1 MTTARTDIHRPV
13 EIDPEN
19 YSYVDSY
26 DLGTGADSDPHDR
39 REFVKDVARLNAEG
53 KRLADHLD
61 DGWRYTCGTCGQVGL
76 RYVSLV
82 VHDDTAEYMLVGRT
96 CIETTFDTARADLD
110 RKQAIAAE
118 ARKAAK
124 LLIGFNELLASH
136 PEIAEAPLLIKRA
149 FTFDDEAGQY
159 WHERH
164 RKSWA
169 AATLKDIMRKARK
182 SGGKISQKQ
191 VEFAARLVA
200 ELIEAEAT
208 TAEREAKRAEERA
221 AEVNAPIGEVGE
233 RRDFTG
239 EVVWAKDVANEF
251 DPYGGDK
258 TIMGIRTAEGMI
270 KWFASKVIEVER
282 GDKISFRATVK
293 EHSIYNGEISTV
305 VQRPAKV
312 EITKAS

>member
-1 MTTARTDIHRPV
+1 MTTARTDIHRPT

-19 YSYVDSY
+19 YSYIDSY
-26 DLGTGADSDPHDR
+26 DLGTGPDAHPQDR
-39 REFVKDVARLNAEG
+39 RMFVKDVERLGTQG

-82 VHDDTAEYMLVGRT
+82 VHDATGEYMIVGRT
-96 CIETTFDTARADLD
+96 CIETTFESARADLD
-110 RKQAIAAE
+110 AKQAAAAQ
-118 ARKAAK
+118 ARKEAK
-124 LLIGFNELLASH
+124 LLIGFNELLANHS
-136 PEIAEAPLLIKRA
+136 EIAEAPLLIERA
-149 FTFDDEAGQY
+149 YTFDETAGQY
-159 WHERH
+159 WHELH

-169 AATLKDIMRKARK
+169 ASTLQDIMRKARTY
-182 SGGKISQKQ
+182 GGDISDKQ
-191 VEFAARLVA
+191 VSFAARLVV
-200 ELIEAEAT
+200 ELIEAEAI
-208 TAEREAKRAEERA
+208 TAERDAKRAEVKA

-239 EVVWAKDVANEF
+239 EVIWAKDVANEF

-258 TIMGIRTAEGMI
+258 TIMGIRTAEGVV

-312 EITKAS
+312 EITKAA

>member
-1 MTTARTDIHRPV
+1 MTTARTDIHRPT

-19 YSYVDSY
+19 YSYIDSY

-39 REFVKDVARLNAEG
+39 REFVKDVARLDSEG

-82 VHDDTAEYMLVGRT
+82 VHDATGEYMIVGRT
-96 CIETTFDTARADLD
+96 CIETTFDSARADLD
-110 RKQAIAAE
+110 AKQAAAAE

-124 LLIGFNELLASH
+124 LLIGFNELLAAH
-136 PEIAEAPLLIKRA
+136 PEIAEAPLLIERA
-149 FTFDDEAGQY
+149 YTFDDEAGQY

-169 AATLKDIMRKARK
+169 ASTLKDIMRRARK
-182 SGGKISQKQ
+182 TGGNISEKQ
-191 VEFAARLVA
+191 VSFAARLVA
-200 ELIEAEAT
+200 ELIEAEAI
-208 TAEREAKRAEERA
+208 TAERDAKRAEEKA
-221 AEVNAPIGEVGE
+221 SQVNAAIGTVGE
-233 RRDFTG
+233 RREFTG
-239 EVVWAKDVANEF
+239 EVAWAKDVANEY

-282 GDKISFRATVK
+282 GDTISFRATVK

-305 VQRPAKV
+305 IWRPAKV